1 MCRISK
7 RNSERIYKTIIKVF
21 TFLKAWV
28 GWCGGGEELG
38 KETFHFIYVYI
49 YFMPFIILIPGKCI
63 TPSKKC
69 L

>member
-1 MCRISK
+1 MGRL
-7 RNSERIYKTIIKVF
+7 V
-21 TFLKAWV
+21 W
-28 GWCGGGEELG
+28 GGEELG

-49 YFMPFIILIPGKCI
+49 YFMPFIIFIPGKCI